1 VTTSEYLLLYVFLVL
16 ASNIS
21 GLVCLFYPHLNAL
34 FQQKITMSQ
43 GS

>member
-1 VTTSEYLLLYVFLVL
+1 LYVFFVN

-21 GLVCLFYPHLNAL
+21 GLVCLSYTHLNAS